1 MTPKKNE
8 LTIEIEQT
16 EKEKILFAE
25 NNDRKKAQLIG
36 EIKMGLGAEIKK
48 NPGKAKIIKKTR
60 TEKFMIWLKNIFT
73 KF

>member
-1 MTPKKNE
+1 MIPKKNE
-8 LTIEIEQT
+8 LTLELEQT

-48 NPGKAKIIKKTR
+48 NPGKAKIIKKTKSER
-60 TEKFMIWLKNIFT
+60 FMIWLKNIFT

>member
-1 MTPKKNE
+1 MIPKKNE
-8 LTIEIEQT
+8 LTLELEQT

-48 NPGKAKIIKKTR
+48 NPGKAKIIKKTK
-60 TEKFMIWLKNIFT
+60 TEKLALWLRNIFT

>member
-48 NPGKAKIIKKTR
+48 NPGKAKIIKKP
-60 TEKFMIWLKNIFT
+60 ELKNSNYG
-73 KF
+73 